1 MPCFFLLSG
10 CKGAGGRSSVK
21 NLSREEKREYFEQQL
36 FGAVS
41 SCDGEKLGQ
50 LRRQWARERELSPS
64 SGTLSSQELYHYA
77 AVIKCA
83 AAQGGLAL
91 DALAGLWSS
100 WQNSMAQGGEAR
112 REVLLWEMAAQAT
125 EELKRQKKYM
135 PKNKM
140 EQVEGYIKN
149 HLSDSL
155 SLTSIAKEVGLNS
168 SYLSRRYKEYY
179 GVGLAQSIHQQRVA
193 LAKEKFEQGETSVIH
208 VAQMVGFNDSNHFS
222 KIFKKIT
229 GVTPRD
235 YIKKQ
240 NNRQQQI

>member
-1 MPCFFLLSG
+1 
-10 CKGAGGRSSVK
+10 
-21 NLSREEKREYFEQQL
+21 
-36 FGAVS
+36 
-41 SCDGEKLGQ
+41 
-50 LRRQWARERELSPS
+50 
-64 SGTLSSQELYHYA
+64 
-77 AVIKCA
+77 
-83 AAQGGLAL
+83 
-91 DALAGLWSS
+91 
-100 WQNSMAQGGEAR
+100 
-112 REVLLWEMAAQAT
+112 
-125 EELKRQKKYM
+125 
-135 PKNKM
+135 M

-235 YIKKQ
+235 YIKRQ